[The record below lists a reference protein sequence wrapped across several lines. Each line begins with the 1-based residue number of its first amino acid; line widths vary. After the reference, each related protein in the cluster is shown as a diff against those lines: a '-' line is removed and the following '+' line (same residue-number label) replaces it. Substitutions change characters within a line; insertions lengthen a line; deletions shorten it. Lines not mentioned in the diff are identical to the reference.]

1 MNDKNIYELCLYK
14 HWLLNNLTT
23 FTLIIERKLQTR
35 QFALKQNKLKIN
47 HILIISSVITKSGT
61 SSFKIELFL
70 NIATMLN
77 II

>member
-47 HILIISSVITKSGT
+47 HILIISSVITTSGT
-61 SSFKIELFL
+61 GSFKIELFL